1 MAFSP
6 SSPVTGAA
14 IAGLTSPTYT
24 IVADTPPNAQSKQYA
39 ASALGGTQTGVSAHS
54 LSAPFT
60 ITMFRPAN
68 IKSLG
73 APNSAGVVKT
83 FPKNSFDILTRKG
96 VGVLANQPV
105 QLGTVRT
112 VITMPAGADVY
123 DAVSIKAMLSS
134 HIGLMTQIYQG
145 ISDTVLTGTL

>member
-6 SSPVTGAA
+6 STPITGAA
-14 IAGLTSPTYT
+14 ITGLTSPTYT
-24 IVADTPPNAQSKQYA
+24 IVADTPPNASSKQYA
-39 ASALGGTQTGVSAHS
+39 VSALGGTQTGVTAHS

-60 ITMFRPAN
+60 LTMFRPGS

-73 APNSAGVVKT
+73 SPNASGVIKN
-83 FPKNSFDILTRKG
+83 FPKNSFELLTRKG

-105 QLGTVRT
+105 QLALIRT
-112 VITMPAGADVY
+112 TFTMPAGSDTY
-123 DAVSIKAMLSS
+123 DAVSIKAMISA
-134 HIGLMTQIYQG
+134 HIGLLTQIAQG

>member
-1 MAFSP
+1 MSFSP
-6 SSPVTGAA
+6 SSPITGAA
-14 IAGLTSPTYT
+14 ISGLTSPTYT

-39 ASALGGTQTGVSAHS
+39 ISALGGTQNGVSAHS

-96 VGVLANQPV
+96 VGVLANQPI
-105 QLGTVRT
+105 QLATLRT

-123 DAVSIKAMLSS
+123 DAVSVKAMLSA
-134 HIGLMTQIYQG
+134 HIGLLTQIYQG
-145 ISDTVLTGTL
+145 VSDTVLTGTL

>member
-6 SSPVTGAA
+6 STPITGAA
-14 IAGLTSPTYT
+14 ITGLTSPTYT

-39 ASALGGTQTGVSAHS
+39 VSALGGTQTGVAAHS

-60 ITMFRPAN
+60 LTMFRPAS

-73 APNSAGVVKT
+73 SPNASGVIRS
-83 FPKNSFDILTRKG
+83 FPKNTFEVLSRKG
-96 VGVLANQPV
+96 VGVLANQPI
-105 QLGTVRT
+105 QLALVRT
-112 VITMPAGADVY
+112 TITMPAGADTY
-123 DAVSIKAMLSS
+123 DAVSVKAMLSA
-134 HIGLMTQIYQG
+134 HIGLLTQIAQG